1 MDAMTAIT
9 RDHERLTNLMRCLR
23 DHEAEP
29 VTVMAELRA
38 RLAAHTT
45 AEEELVYGPLLGVD
59 PAEEYAVRHG
69 ITEHRDAENRLAAA
83 QAAVGTA
90 GFDTLVA
97 EFVDAVTL
105 HIREEESRILPD
117 LVREVSEEQLE
128 RLGALFEDRRRSE
141 LDEAGFGYSAG

>member
-1 MDAMTAIT
+1 MDALTAIT
-9 RDHERLTNLMRCLR
+9 RDHERLTKLMRCLR

-38 RLAAHTT
+38 RLSAHTA
-45 AEEELVYGPLLGVD
+45 AEEEQIYGTLLGMD
-59 PAEEYAVRHG
+59 AAEEYAVAHG
-69 ITEHRDAENRLAAA
+69 ITEHRDVENRLAAA

-117 LVREVSEEQLE
+117 LAREVSDE
-128 RLGALFEDRRRSE
+128 RLEHLGVLFEDRRRSE